1 MINTCKKFRNRRK
14 GPDLWLRLLTVFGIV
29 GWIAVIAEMI
39 IADKARPPF
48 ETIATRVANMKL
60 RSTWDMELAWYLFCL
75 MCSGLFISLG
85 GIIINSRRMNRK
97 DDHVRINLI
106 VLGVVSIFGIIMYLF
121 FLE

>member
-1 MINTCKKFRNRRK
+1 MINTYKKFRNRRK
-14 GPDLWLRLLTVFGIV
+14 GPDLWLRLLTVFGII
-29 GWIAVIAEMI
+29 GWIVVIAEMI

-60 RSTWDMELAWYLFCL
+60 RSAWDMELAWYLFCL
-75 MCSGLFISLG
+75 MCSGLLISLG

-97 DDHVRINLI
+97 DDHVRINLV
-106 VLGVVSIFGIIMYLF
+106 VLGVVSILGIIMYLF